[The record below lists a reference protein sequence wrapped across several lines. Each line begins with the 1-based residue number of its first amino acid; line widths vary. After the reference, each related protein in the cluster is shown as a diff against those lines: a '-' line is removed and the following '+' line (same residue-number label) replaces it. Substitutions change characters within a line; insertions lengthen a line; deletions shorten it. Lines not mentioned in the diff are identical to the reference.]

1 MPRKNPCPQLKPF
14 PMAPYVMVTEE
25 TTSADIARYLADIK
39 ACGFSAFRTGNAPA
53 YRGEG
58 DIVYTVSDLFFQ
70 LAEEFG
76 LQVLTHYQM
85 GYCDWMADAPYRID
99 RQRCLLDDA
108 YHRLLDAYFTA
119 VVTRY
124 RAHPCL
130 LGWVGIGEPGSF
142 PDSLLHD
149 PQVRAQYVAW
159 LQGQYGT
166 LERLECA
173 WGYGCRLPHG
183 AREGMADAMPLGQ
196 ARVTAWDG
204 QELWAGD
211 AFEKYRHQRDWL
223 RFQTEFL
230 LDRMTT
236 CERAMLRA
244 DDRHP
249 VLTGIHNVLDNAAAR
264 TWDFALQ
271 AGRADGLMS
280 SIHPAWHSWIGDFE
294 YFLPLYV
301 QARMTRDFAKGAWA
315 IPYETTGGPNFRAAS
330 RGFNMHA
337 AERYQMILAY
347 LAAGLQGAGFWVW
360 NARLTGYEAG
370 EYALTNLQGTPSA
383 RARLLGDFA
392 RRMQQWSDELYDTRA
407 ERLAAVLYSWEN
419 EAFCACG
426 GRLNHAECMQRDA
439 PSRHRLG
446 AARALTN
453 ANIPWEFL
461 TDGELMAG
469 AARGY
474 PALIA
479 PGMPLVSHA
488 AMEAL
493 TAYVAQGGTLVVDM
507 PFGLYDEYG
516 RVRTEGAGGEYDRLL
531 GAYLADVFQTFHEPM
546 ALADLPVQGAFGE
559 WVATAATV
567 QAAFADGR
575 PAVLEH
581 RLGAGRAVCLAFE
594 VCSRCAVPGQAAYE
608 RLLAD
613 TVMAGRRRA
622 WTCAGVLA
630 FRRRVGDVDYYYLIN
645 PGPAC
650 TTEVRVADARYR
662 TVRDVMADR
671 DLILQPSVGHG
682 CAIPVHIPQGLGC
695 WLRCERD
702 HVGSGEEPQRSEHQV
717 SE

>member
-1 MPRKNPCPQLKPF
+1 MGGALRSATSTNSCYFFAEDVVTRKNPCLQLKPF
-14 PMAPYVMVTEE
+14 PISPYVFVTEE
-25 TTSADIARYLADIK
+25 TTGADITRYLTDIK
-39 ACGFSAFRTGNAPA
+39 ACGFTAFRTGNAPA
-53 YRGEG
+53 YLAEG
-58 DIVYTVSDLFFQ
+58 DIDYTVSDFFFQ
-70 LAEEFG
+70 QAEKIG
-76 LQVLTHYQM
+76 LRVLTHYQI
-85 GYCDWMADAPYRID
+85 GYCDWMGKAPHRID
-99 RQRCLLDDA
+99 RQRCLLEDA
-108 YHRLLDAYFTA
+108 YHRLLDAYYTA

-130 LGWVGIGEPGSF
+130 LAWVGIGEPGGF
-142 PDSLLHD
+142 PEALLDD
-149 PQVRAQYVAW
+149 PQVRAQYAAW
-159 LQGQYGT
+159 LQSQYGSI
-166 LERLECA
+166 ERLERA
-173 WGYGCRLPHG
+173 WGYGAQMPHG
-183 AREGMADAMPLGQ
+183 YCPSATNE
-196 ARVTAWDG
+196 RVIAWEG
-204 QELWAGD
+204 QERWAGD
-211 AFEKYRHQRDWL
+211 VFEKYRHQRDWL
-223 RFQTEFL
+223 RFRTEFL
-230 LDRMTT
+230 LDKMST

-249 VLTGIHNVLDNAAAR
+249 VLTGIHNVLDNAAAK

-280 SIHPAWHSWIGDFE
+280 SIHPAWHSWMGDFE

-301 QARMTRDFAKGAWA
+301 QARMTRDFAKNTWA

-337 AERYQMILAY
+337 SERYQMILGY

-370 EYALTNLQGTPSA
+370 EYALTTLQGAPSA

-392 RRMQQWSDELYDTRA
+392 RRIRQRSDELYDAKA

-419 EAFCACG
+419 EAFCAC

-446 AARALTN
+446 AARSLTN
-453 ANIPWEFL
+453 ANIPWEFI
-461 TDGELMAG
+461 TDGELVGG
-469 AARGY
+469 AAHAY
-474 PALIA
+474 PALIV

-488 AMEAL
+488 AMAAL
-493 TAYVAQGGTLVVDM
+493 TEYVARGGTLIVDM

-546 ALADLPVQGAFGE
+546 AFADLPVQGAFGD
-559 WVATAATV
+559 WSATSATV
-567 QAAFADGR
+567 RGTFADGR

-613 TVMAGRRRA
+613 TVMAGRTRA
-622 WTCAGVLA
+622 WTCADALA
-630 FRRRVGDVDYYYLIN
+630 FRRRVGNVDYYYLIN
-645 PGPAC
+645 PGPARA
-650 TTEVRVADARYR
+650 TEVQVADARYR
-662 TVRDVMADR
+662 TVQDVMADR
-671 DLILQPSVGHG
+671 EMSLRPFAGHG

-695 WLRCERD
+695 WLRCER
-702 HVGSGEEPQRSEHQV
+702 
-717 SE
+717 